1 MLSVMDRQ
9 DVYIDINFKG
19 SFPSIEKMPPN
30 NKPEYAFIGR
40 SNVGKSSLINYLSN
54 RKAIAKT
61 SKKPGKTQMINQF
74 DIADK
79 WTMIDLP
86 GYGYATITKKKR
98 IAWKKMIYN
107 YLEKRENL
115 MCCFV
120 LLDSRHPLQDI
131 DLQFLEWLGAKQVP
145 FSIIFT
151 KIDGISRTKK
161 DLNIESTKAELL
173 KKWHSL
179 PPDFE
184 VSSVKKIGREELLE
198 YIIELNNSIK

>member
-1 MLSVMDRQ
+1 MNTRNTF
-9 DVYIDINFKG
+9 IDIKFIG
-19 SFPSIEKMPPN
+19 SFPSIEKMPN
-30 NKPEYAFIGR
+30 NKKPEYAFIGR

-74 DIADK
+74 DIGDK

-107 YLEKRENL
+107 YLEKRDNL

-120 LLDSRHPLQDI
+120 LLDSRIPLQDI
-131 DLQFLEWLGAKQVP
+131 DLQFLEWLGERAVP
-145 FSIIFT
+145 FSIVFT
-151 KIDGISRTKK
+151 KIDAIKK
-161 DLNIESTKAELL
+161 GKREYNIKSIKTELL
-173 KKWHSL
+173 KKWNTL

-184 VSSVKKIGREELLE
+184 VSSAKKLGREELLK
-198 YIIELNNSIK
+198 YIVKLNNAVK

>member
-1 MLSVMDRQ
+1 MDRRNMF
-9 DVYIDINFKG
+9 IDINFIG
-19 SFPSIEKMPPN
+19 SFPSIDKMPPN
-30 NKPEYAFIGR
+30 KKPEYAFIGR

-120 LLDSRHPLQDI
+120 LLDSRHTLQDI
-131 DLQFLEWLGAKQVP
+131 DLQFLEWLGEKAVP
-145 FSIIFT
+145 FSIVFT
-151 KIDGISRTKK
+151 KIDAIRKGKRVE
-161 DLNIESTKAELL
+161 NIESIKSDLL
-173 KKWHSL
+173 KKWNSL
-179 PPDFE
+179 PPDFQ
-184 VSSVKKIGREELLE
+184 VSSVKKIGGEELLK
-198 YIIELNNSIK
+198 YIEELNNTII

>member
-1 MLSVMDRQ
+1 MLSIMDRQ
-9 DVYIDINFKG
+9 SMFIDINFIG
-19 SFPSIEKMPPN
+19 SFPSIDKMPPN

-74 DIADK
+74 DIGK
-79 WTMIDLP
+79 EWTMIDLP

-120 LLDSRHPLQDI
+120 LIDSRHPLQDI
-131 DLQFLEWLGAKQVP
+131 DLQFLEWLGAKSVP
-145 FSIIFT
+145 FSIVFT
-151 KIDGISRTKK
+151 KIDAIKKGKK
-161 DLNIESTKAELL
+161 DENVESIKTELL
-173 KKWHSL
+173 KKWSSL

-184 VSSVKKIGREELLE
+184 VSSIKKIGRDELLK
-198 YIIELNNSIK
+198 YIRGLNKSIK